1 MDELFLLPPVPLA
14 LPRAYWLNFDDRV
27 MSSQVLLIQ
36 PSKLDFDRNLKAI
49 ESARSSDYDMEIVN
63 NLYRDNALI
72 LPHRPYDMLTG
83 EYRNTDV
90 HKNYMGSEEEP
101 FDPEKALKEAKFL
114 HFSDW
119 PVPKVSISGH
129 TP

>member
-1 MDELFLLPPVPLA
+1 
-14 LPRAYWLNFDDRV
+14 

-36 PSKLDFDRNLKAI
+36 PSKFEFDRNLKAI
-49 ESARSSDYDMEIVN
+49 ETAGSSDYDMEIVN
-63 NLYRDNALI
+63 NLYRDNAMI

-83 EYRNTDV
+83 EYRNTLI
-90 HKNYMGSEEEP
+90 HKDYMGSEEEL

-119 PVPKVSISGH
+119 PVPKVLNSLIFSLQIIAH
-129 TP
+129 VFLAMVSPQPRNT